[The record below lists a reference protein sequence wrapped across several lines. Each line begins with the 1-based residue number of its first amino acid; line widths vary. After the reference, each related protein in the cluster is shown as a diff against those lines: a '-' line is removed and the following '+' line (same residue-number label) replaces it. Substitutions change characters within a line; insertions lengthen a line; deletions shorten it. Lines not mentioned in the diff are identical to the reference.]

1 MAKGL
6 PGIVWPP
13 LNALGPAGIRELL
26 SHFEDS
32 QWLTPEALQARQ
44 FRQLGV
50 LVEHARATVPFY
62 RRRLAGTGVEPGG
75 LDMEAW
81 LAIPTLK
88 RRELQEEGEALSSR
102 RPLAKHGRASTVT
115 TSGSTGMPVTV
126 HRSALSGTFW
136 HAVTARDHL
145 WHGRDV
151 GTKLA
156 AIRVTEN
163 PKAHAPAGAH
173 GRGWGRAARTLGP
186 PGPVA
191 LIDIGRPV
199 PQQLDWLRH
208 EDPDY
213 LITYPSNLAALLRES
228 RAEGT
233 RLVRLRQAMTISE
246 ALSPGLRE
254 ACREVWGVEIA
265 DTYSNQEHG
274 ALALQCPEHTHY
286 HVQSEAVLLEVL
298 DEGGRPCGPGEVGR
312 VVITPLHAFA
322 MPLIRYEVGDY
333 AEVGPLRPGPAGHRP
348 GARAG
353 AELPARTL
361 GRGLLAQGGR
371 DVLPPH
377 RSDRAIPGR
386 ADELRARRDH
396 LRRRAPADGRGG
408 RRDPPQVPRPDRLS
422 LRSRFPLRRGDPA
435 QPRRQVRGRDLR
447 DRGRSGELVVRP
459 TQAWDRAYA
468 CSTAR
473 VGTNPNP

>member
-274 ALALQCPEHTHY
+274 ALALQCPDHTHY

-333 AEVGPLRPGPAGHRP
+333 AEVGPPCAC
-348 GARAG
+348 
-353 AELPARTL
+353 
-361 GRGLLAQGGR
+361 GRGLPVIARVLGRVRNCLRAPSGEVFWPKVGEMFFRRIAPIAQYQVVQTSYERVEITFVAERLPTAEEEDEIRRKFRGR
-371 DVLPPH
+371 IGYPFEVDFRYVE
-377 RSDRAIPGR
+377 AIPRSPGGKYEDVIC
-386 ADELRARRDH
+386 AIE
-396 LRRRAPADGRGG
+396 DGAG
-408 RRDPPQVPRPDRLS
+408 S
-422 LRSRFPLRRGDPA
+422 S
-435 QPRRQVRGRDLR
+435 
-447 DRGRSGELVVRP
+447 
-459 TQAWDRAYA
+459 
-468 CSTAR
+468 
-473 VGTNPNP
+473 